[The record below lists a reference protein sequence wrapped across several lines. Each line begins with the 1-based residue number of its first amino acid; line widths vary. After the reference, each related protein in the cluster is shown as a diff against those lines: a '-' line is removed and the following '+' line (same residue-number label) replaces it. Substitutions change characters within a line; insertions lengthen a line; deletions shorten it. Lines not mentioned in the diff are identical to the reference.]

1 MHRYA
6 ITNRA
11 LYPGDERQKQSALID
26 QCARWSREGINT
38 IQLREKDLPAA
49 RLAQLARDILKAI
62 AGSKTKLL
70 INTRADVALA
80 TRANGVHLTAA
91 PGELTPTQVRQLF
104 AATENAAPIITISCH
119 TIEEVRRAI
128 KHKPDAILFAPVF
141 GKTVAGEPITPAA
154 GLDKFREA
162 CTAAAPVPVYA
173 LGGVTEEN
181 APSCLAAGATGIAG
195 IRLFLHELR

>member
-6 ITNRA
+6 ITSRA
-11 LYPGDERQKQSALID
+11 LFAGDERQKQSALIN
-26 QCARWSREGINT
+26 QCARWSREGIDT

-62 AGSKTKLL
+62 AGSQTKLL

-80 TRANGVHLTAA
+80 TGAHGVHLTAA
-91 PGELTPTQVRQLF
+91 SGELTPTQVRQLY
-104 AATENAAPIITISCH
+104 ASANAPEPIITISCH
-119 TIEEVRRAI
+119 TIEEVRRALP
-128 KHKPDAILFAPVF
+128 HEPSAILFAPVF

-154 GLDKFREA
+154 GLDKLREA
-162 CTAAAPVPVYA
+162 CAIAAPVPVYA

-181 APSCLAAGATGIAG
+181 APSCLAAGAIGIAA
-195 IRLFLHELR
+195 IRLFLG